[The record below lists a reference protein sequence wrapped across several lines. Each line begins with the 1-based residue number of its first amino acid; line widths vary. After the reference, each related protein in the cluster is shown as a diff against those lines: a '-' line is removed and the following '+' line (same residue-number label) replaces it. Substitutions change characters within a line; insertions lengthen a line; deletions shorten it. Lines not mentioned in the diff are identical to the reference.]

1 METATRST
9 AECELDSHAIM
20 THTCRTME
28 LRMYFAIL
36 RRRWWV
42 PTALVLLTLA
52 FSLLTTRPWQPRPP
66 TYALGMAFSVGIRP
80 AATTAGYDY
89 DGYYTALA
97 SEYLIDDF
105 AEIVKG
111 SEFAAEVSRR
121 LADRQITVAPGV
133 IQGSTQ
139 TGKLHRILQVTIFG
153 PDPVQLEAIADA
165 VIATM
170 ADAGHLFM
178 PRLLAERGAV
188 ALVNRGQATPVGPS
202 LRQRLDLPLRLVL
215 ALVTGVLL
223 AFLGEYLDDRIR
235 ERSHLETLGIPVL
248 GEIPRR

>member
-1 METATRST
+1 MVVGEF
-9 AECELDSHAIM
+9 DSHRVMA
-20 THTCRTME
+20 HTWRTME
-28 LRMYFAIL
+28 LRIYLGIL
-36 RRRWWV
+36 RRRRWI

-52 FSLLTTRPWQPRPP
+52 LSLLTTRPWQPRPP
-66 TYALGMAFSVGIRP
+66 TYALSMAFSVGVRP
-80 AATTAGYDY
+80 LATGEHYDY

-121 LADRQITVAPGV
+121 LADRHIVVAPGV

-139 TGKLHRILQVTIFG
+139 TGKLHRILQVTVVG
-153 PDPVQLEAIADA
+153 SDPAQLEAIADA

-170 ADAGHLFM
+170 AEAGHLFM

-188 ALVNRGQATPVGPS
+188 ALVNRSSVAPVGPS
-202 LRQRLDLPLRLVL
+202 LRQRLDLPLRLFL
-215 ALVTGVLL
+215 ALVAGVLL
-223 AFLGEYLDDRIR
+223 AFLWEYLDDRVH
-235 ERSHLETLGIPVL
+235 ERGHLEALGIPVL